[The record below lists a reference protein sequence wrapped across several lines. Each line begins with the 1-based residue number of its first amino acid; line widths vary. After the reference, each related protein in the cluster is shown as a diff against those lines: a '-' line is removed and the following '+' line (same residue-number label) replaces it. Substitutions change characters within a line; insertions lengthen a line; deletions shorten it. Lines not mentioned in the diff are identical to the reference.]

1 MCKGVI
7 SNQSFFHYPECCV
20 HRYLGEETGKVEADQ
35 PVLWLNLN
43 VLDSVHKG
51 SRILHCMCGVNSQ
64 GGEKSGQ
71 LLGKHVGR

>member
-1 MCKGVI
+1 M
-7 SNQSFFHYPECCV
+7 

-64 GGEKSGQ
+64 GGWARNQTSF
-71 LLGKHVGR
+71 LANM